1 MTTPHNSAVPR
12 RKNPLHSSSH
22 CKNFVAASLDKL
34 VTALDFSTRRC
45 FQPSHK
51 FVLSQSAL
59 YALLHTLLSSIMS
72 PNQLFWQPFWGCR
85 LQSASRSSA
94 GWSGLPRSYPGA
106 IRVHA
111 GWFSGLFPRLHFLRR
126 SLSGRRLAPKPD
138 VAGALRTRHN
148 PASQRLRRSS
158 VSRIGGAAAREAASC
173 EQSFFGKRSTDGA
186 IVAKRRSVRFTCST
200 SRKPGVRHAVHRQ
213 E

>member
-1 MTTPHNSAVPR
+1 
-12 RKNPLHSSSH
+12 
-22 CKNFVAASLDKL
+22 
-34 VTALDFSTRRC
+34 
-45 FQPSHK
+45 
-51 FVLSQSAL
+51 
-59 YALLHTLLSSIMS
+59 MS

>member
-1 MTTPHNSAVPR
+1 MIAGVKGVLLAEHRGELERLEAR
-12 RKNPLHSSSH
+12 HL
-22 CKNFVAASLDKL
+22 FV
-34 VTALDFSTRRC
+34 R
-45 FQPSHK
+45 
-51 FVLSQSAL
+51 
-59 YALLHTLLSSIMS
+59 
-72 PNQLFWQPFWGCR
+72 
-85 LQSASRSSA
+85 
-94 GWSGLPRSYPGA
+94 
-106 IRVHA
+106 
-111 GWFSGLFPRLHFLRR
+111 
-126 SLSGRRLAPKPD
+126 

-158 VSRIGGAAAREAASC
+158 VSRIGGAAVREAASC